1 MKKPKKS
8 EKLLLE
14 KIAKSAHD
22 LQQEQRGLEIGQ
34 LIALIRSQLG
44 MSQRALAKR
53 AKIPQ
58 STVSK
63 VESGALKPNVAT
75 LQKILN
81 SIDCDLLITP
91 VQRNNSEET
100 RKKQALKKARKK
112 IQYLRGTMSLEIQE
126 PNQELLKELIDE
138 EVKNLLDTMTSKLWD
153 EEL

>member
-1 MKKPKKS
+1 MTKPKKS

-14 KIAKSAHD
+14 KIAKSAHA
-22 LQQEQRGLEIGQ
+22 LQQQQRGLEIGQ
-34 LIALIRSQLG
+34 LISLIRRQLR

-53 AKIPQ
+53 AKVPQ

-63 VESGALKPNVAT
+63 IESGILKPNVAT

-81 SIDCDLLITP
+81 SIDCDLLITA
-91 VQRNNSEET
+91 VQRNNPETT
-100 RKKQALKKARKK
+100 RKNQALKKARKK
-112 IQYLRGTMSLEIQE
+112 IQYLQGTMSLEKQE

-138 EVKNLLDTMTSKLWD
+138 EVKNLLNSTGSKLWE

>member
-8 EKLLLE
+8 EKLLLDN
-14 KIAKSAHD
+14 IVKSAHD
-22 LQQEQRGLEIGQ
+22 LQQQQRGLEIGQ
-34 LIALIRSQLG
+34 LIALIRGQLG

-91 VQRNNSEET
+91 VQRNNPDET

-112 IQYLRGTMSLEIQE
+112 VQYLRGTMSLEKQE

-138 EVKNLLDTMTSKLWD
+138 EVKNLLDSMTSKLWD